1 MENLWDGK
9 NDLPAVG
16 EVVEF
21 YHEEHDRKEGICVDA
36 WKNGDKLECLAIRKV
51 KMDNLPVFF
60 NMRDQ
65 TASCLIRMRY
75 RPIKSDR
82 EKSIEAAI
90 EGCTFYVVEGDIV
103 ETYRRAFEQ
112 AYDLGLLR
120 LPEDK

>member
-51 KMDNLPVFF
+51 GMDNLPVFF

-75 RPIKSDR
+75 RPIKSER
-82 EKSIEAAI
+82 EKAI
-90 EGCTFYVVEGDIV
+90 EEMASLMGRSENTYWSSAEALYDAGYRKVEG
-103 ETYRRAFEQ
+103 
-112 AYDLGLLR
+112 
-120 LPEDK
+120 K